1 MTDSSLLATSSVVTT
16 VFDDILAAVHEG
28 RLRPGQRISDIKL
41 AEEMGISRTP
51 VREALQ
57 RLREIGIIEASPNR
71 FTRVAV
77 ITPHQTAD
85 AMVVWLALYGA
96 LVTEVVPNAPRPV
109 LAAMRADHA
118 ALIACRI
125 ALDLEGLATANL
137 SFFSHLVSAS
147 SNLTLQRAIISVV
160 HIVRLGSLHLPER
173 VDFAALERSQKLLI
187 EAVDHKDL
195 AQGRAALEILATIV
209 VPQEVSPFK
218 ALVDAEI

>member
-1 MTDSSLLATSSVVTT
+1 MTDSSLLATSSVVTA
-16 VFDDILAAVHEG
+16 VFNDILAAVHEG
-28 RLRPGQRISDIKL
+28 RLLPGQRINDVKL

-77 ITPHQTAD
+77 VTTRQTAD
-85 AMVVWLALYGA
+85 ALVVWLALYGA

-125 ALDLEGLATANL
+125 ALDMEGLATANL

-147 SNLTLQRAIISVV
+147 SNLALQRAIISVV
-160 HIVRLGSLHLPER
+160 HIVRLGSLRLPEPI
-173 VDFAALERSQKLLI
+173 DFAALERSQKLLI

-195 AQGRAALEILATIV
+195 AQGRAAMEILATIV